1 MNLSDTHMEQ
11 LAEKGNPALLYELTL
26 ENTRSTRN
34 SAVIAPTQTIRNFGE
49 HSSSALLNHLAT
61 LGDS

>member
-11 LAEKGNPALLYELTL
+11 LAEKGNPELPYELTL

-34 SAVIAPTQTIRNFGE
+34 SAVIAPTQTIRIFFFY
-49 HSSSALLNHLAT
+49 
-61 LGDS
+61 